1 MMFSN
6 LTNKQKQRGLLI
18 LAGLFFI
25 FGLYQ
30 LQQPV
35 GANHVLSNGF
45 VVAIAFWAF
54 SRRYSQQFLEKNTL
68 TAAITREGDELIIKQ
83 SMASKL
89 SRLNIPRIS
98 KITIADN
105 YLSCIL
111 DGNGQGFDFQL
122 IGKAGEINIQV
133 NSLLTANEQQTIQIT
148 LV

>member
-54 SRRYSQQFLEKNTL
+54 SRRYSQQFLEKNMV
-68 TAAITREGDELIIKQ
+68 TAAITREGNELIIKQ
-83 SMASKL
+83 SMVNKL
-89 SRLNIPRIS
+89 SRLDIPRIS
-98 KITIADN
+98 KITIGDN

-122 IGKAGEINIQV
+122 VGKACELKTHMCSI
-133 NSLLTANEQQTIQIT
+133 LAANEQQTIHIT